1 MTSKQIYEA
10 TAIELSKVQAPA
22 LKLYEFN
29 YFFNQAIRQFVN
41 KVYNV
46 YDVNQQTTDDL
57 RVLKATATLQ
67 PTIADSTGN
76 KAIDYLRGA
85 TYFVDMPDDYLHLL
99 NCICLFDVNKR
110 KDCWNAGDVMV
121 VGATKLT
128 ADSWSSVVDDVYNQP
143 TKKRPYYY
151 VHNQNDI
158 DVANGEVTAQNS
170 ELPTNASTDQLH
182 TLTWSDGTTPA
193 KTDYTFAKQVLQ
205 YSKDQDN
212 ASVQSIQANLAS
224 TTALEALGT
233 IVPSGDPGC
242 IKLTAEATRIT
253 AANAAVSKDRFLD
266 MLYDFIHVA
275 DVATGGTSNF
285 ARTFDFDGSDPTGDD
300 RNAAIEKPAGSRYAN
315 SSRVK
320 VEIRCGRDK
329 SNIFSLSAVQIDYVK
344 APQFINLTQEQLD
357 SDEDISQVMEFPD
370 YVNQEIVNELVN
382 LVMRKVNDPS
392 LQAHM
397 QMTQSIARPTGQQQQ
412 PAPQG

>member
-46 YDVNQQTTDDL
+46 YDINQQTTDDL
-57 RVLKATATLQ
+57 RVLKATATLL
-67 PTIADSTGN
+67 PEIAPSTGN
-76 KAIDYLRGA
+76 KALDYLRGA
-85 TYFVDMPDDYLHLL
+85 TYYVSMPDDYLHLL
-99 NCICLFDVNKR
+99 NCICLFDVNK
-110 KDCWNAGDVMV
+110 KKECWDAGDVMV

-158 DVANGEVTAQNS
+158 YIDDSIGEEGKRPLSKRNGELPSNLTTDEVHDIEVEYGERGSDETPELTFNS
-170 ELPTNASTDQLH
+170 GFER
-182 TLTWSDGTTPA
+182 
-193 KTDYTFAKQVLQ
+193 TFK
-205 YSKDQDN
+205 YYDDEDN
-212 ASVQSIQANLAS
+212 A
-224 TTALEALGT
+224 
-233 IVPSGDPGC
+233 D
-242 IKLTAEATRIT
+242 
-253 AANAAVSKDRFLD
+253 
-266 MLYDFIHVA
+266 
-275 DVATGGTSNF
+275 
-285 ARTFDFDGSDPTGDD
+285 TFTEMD
-300 RNAAIEKPAGSRYAN
+300 AIEKPAGSRHAN

-344 APQFINLTQEQLD
+344 APQFIRLTQEQLD

-382 LVMRKVNDPS
+382 LVMRKTNDPS

-397 QMTQSIARPTGQQQQ
+397 QMTQSIARPTGQSQAQ
-412 PAPQG
+412 PAAQA

>member
-57 RVLKATATLQ
+57 RVLKATATLKPHLA
-67 PTIADSTGN
+67 PTTGN
-76 KAIDYLRGA
+76 TAIDYLRGA

-99 NCICLFDVNKR
+99 NCICLFNVNKR
-110 KDCWNAGDVMV
+110 KECWNPGDVMV

-151 VHNQNDI
+151 IHNQNDI
-158 DVANGEVTAQNS
+158 YLDSDNNLTERNSKLPSNYDTDELHNIKVEYGERGSDETPEITVNS
-170 ELPTNASTDQLH
+170 GFDR
-182 TLTWSDGTTPA
+182 
-193 KTDYTFAKQVLQ
+193 KFDYFEEK
-205 YSKDQDN
+205 KD
-212 ASVQSIQANLAS
+212 
-224 TTALEALGT
+224 TTAE
-233 IVPSGDPGC
+233 S
-242 IKLTAEATRIT
+242 K
-253 AANAAVSKDRFLD
+253 NAV
-266 MLYDFIHVA
+266 
-275 DVATGGTSNF
+275 
-285 ARTFDFDGSDPTGDD
+285 
-300 RNAAIEKPAGSRYAN
+300 EKPEGSRHAN

-344 APQFINLTQEQLD
+344 APQFIRLTQEQLD

-382 LVMRKVNDPS
+382 LVMRKTNDPS
-392 LQAHM
+392 LQAHI
-397 QMTQSIARPTGQQQQ
+397 QMTQSIARPTGQSQTQ
-412 PAPQG
+412 PAAQA

>member
-46 YDVNQQTTDDL
+46 YDINQQTTDDL
-57 RVLKATATLQ
+57 RVLKATATLL
-67 PTIADSTGN
+67 PEIAPSTGN
-76 KAIDYLRGA
+76 KALDYLRGA
-85 TYFVDMPDDYLHLL
+85 TYYVSMPDDYLHLL
-99 NCICLFDVNKR
+99 NCICLFDVNK
-110 KDCWNAGDVMV
+110 KKECWDAGDVMV

-158 DVANGEVTAQNS
+158 YIDDSIGEEGKRPLSKRNGELPSNLTTDEMHDIEVEFGARGSAETPELTFNS
-170 ELPTNASTDQLH
+170 GFE
-182 TLTWSDGTTPA
+182 
-193 KTDYTFAKQVLQ
+193 
-205 YSKDQDN
+205 
-212 ASVQSIQANLAS
+212 
-224 TTALEALGT
+224 
-233 IVPSGDPGC
+233 
-242 IKLTAEATRIT
+242 
-253 AANAAVSKDRFLD
+253 
-266 MLYDFIHVA
+266 
-275 DVATGGTSNF
+275 
-285 ARTFDFDGSDPTGDD
+285 RTFKYYDD
-300 RNAAIEKPAGSRYAN
+300 ADKDDTFTEMDAIEKPAGSRHAN

-344 APQFINLTQEQLD
+344 APQFIRLTQEQLD

-382 LVMRKVNDPS
+382 LVMRKTNDPS

-397 QMTQSIARPTGQQQQ
+397 QMTQSIARPTGQSQAQ
-412 PAPQG
+412 PAAQA

>member
-10 TAIELSKVQAPA
+10 TAIELSKIQAPA

-57 RVLKATATLQ
+57 RVLKATATLLPQ
-67 PTIADSTGN
+67 IAPSTGN
-76 KAIDYLRGA
+76 KALDYLRGA
-85 TYFVDMPDDYLHLL
+85 TYYVDMPDDYLHLL
-99 NCICLFDVNKR
+99 NCICLFDVNKN
-110 KDCWNAGDVMV
+110 KECWNAGDVMV

-158 DVANGEVTAQNS
+158 HVATSDDSEAGIKQGDLLVTNGLLPSNS
-170 ELPTNASTDQLH
+170 DTDKLH
-182 TLTWSDGTTPA
+182 
-193 KTDYTFAKQVLQ
+193 
-205 YSKDQDN
+205 
-212 ASVQSIQANLAS
+212 
-224 TTALEALGT
+224 ALEY
-233 IVPSGDPGC
+233 PNY
-242 IKLTAEATRIT
+242 ATGNWGT
-253 AANAAVSKDRFLD
+253 AA
-266 MLYDFIHVA
+266 
-275 DVATGGTSNF
+275 GESNF
-285 ARTFDFDGSDPTGDD
+285 ARTFDFDTNGDGVIGTAGEGGSVDKTGEEFST
-300 RNAAIEKPAGSRYAN
+300 IEKPAGSRHAN

-344 APQFINLTQEQLD
+344 APQFIRLTQEQLD

-382 LVMRKVNDPS
+382 LVMRKTNDPS
-392 LQAHM
+392 LQAHI
-397 QMTQSIARPTGQQQQ
+397 QMTQSIARPTGQSAQ
-412 PAPQG
+412 PAVQA

>member
-57 RVLKATATLQ
+57 RVLKATATLV

-99 NCICLFDVNKR
+99 NCICLFDVNKN
-110 KDCWNAGDVMV
+110 KECWNAGDVMV

-158 DVANGEVTAQNS
+158 HFETVTETIGSGDSAKTNTYEVLSQRNS
-170 ELPTNASTDQLH
+170 ELPTKIETDTLHNYTNQIWRTVLDKAALAYIADTSTKE
-182 TLTWSDGTTPA
+182 T
-193 KTDYTFAKQVLQ
+193 V
-205 YSKDQDN
+205 
-212 ASVQSIQANLAS
+212 
-224 TTALEALGT
+224 
-233 IVPSGDPGC
+233 
-242 IKLTAEATRIT
+242 IT
-253 AANAAVSKDRFLD
+253 AARTAAGTDKDALDAIIKVESDTTVVNAKQTYEALLQSSAFK
-266 MLYDFIHVA
+266 
-275 DVATGGTSNF
+275 GTSNF
-285 ARTFDFDGSDPTGDD
+285 SRTFDFDANGDGVIGTTTTSEGVTTTDYTGE
-300 RNAAIEKPAGSRYAN
+300 RFSTVEKPAGSRHAN

-344 APQFINLTQEQLD
+344 APQFIRLTQEQLD

-382 LVMRKVNDPS
+382 LVMRKINDPS

-397 QMTQSIARPTGQQQQ
+397 
-412 PAPQG
+412 

>member
-57 RVLKATATLQ
+57 RVLKATATLL
-67 PTIADSTGN
+67 PEIAPSTGN
-76 KAIDYLRGA
+76 KALDYLRGA
-85 TYFVDMPDDYLHLL
+85 TYYVNMPDDYLHLL
-99 NCICLFDVNKR
+99 NCICLFDVNKN
-110 KDCWNAGDVMV
+110 KECWNKGDVMV

-151 VHNQNDI
+151 VHNQNDVYTENI
-158 DVANGEVTAQNS
+158 TTGEGTEAVTRKGVLTQRNS
-170 ELPTNASTDQLH
+170 MLPTNMDTDTLH
-182 TLTWSDGTTPA
+182 EGYEFGSYPEENW
-193 KTDYTFAKQVLQ
+193 
-205 YSKDQDN
+205 
-212 ASVQSIQANLAS
+212 
-224 TTALEALGT
+224 GT
-233 IVPSGDPGC
+233 I
-242 IKLTAEATRIT
+242 E
-253 AANAAVSKDRFLD
+253 
-266 MLYDFIHVA
+266 
-275 DVATGGTSNF
+275 GTSNF
-285 ARTFDFDGSDPTGDD
+285 ARTFDFDADGNSVIGVTTESDGITTTDKTGEEFSTV
-300 RNAAIEKPAGSRYAN
+300 EKPAGSRHAN

-344 APQFINLTQEQLD
+344 APQFIRLTQEQLD

-370 YVNQEIVNELVN
+370 YVNQEIINELVN
-382 LVMRKVNDPS
+382 LVMRKTNDPA
-392 LQAHM
+392 LQTHI
-397 QMTQSIARPTGQQQQ
+397 QMTQSIARPTGQSQPQ
-412 PAPQG
+412 PAAQA

>member
-57 RVLKATATLQ
+57 RVLKATATLLPQ
-67 PTIADSTGN
+67 VAESTGN
-76 KAIDYLRGA
+76 RALDYLRGA

-99 NCICLFDVNKR
+99 NCICLFDVNKN
-110 KDCWNAGDVMV
+110 KECWNAGDVMV

-151 VHNQNDI
+151 VHNQNEVFVNEAAETESKPLTERNSALPGNYETDALHDI
-158 DVANGEVTAQNS
+158 EVEYGKRGTAELPEVTVN
-170 ELPTNASTDQLH
+170 
-182 TLTWSDGTTPA
+182 
-193 KTDYTFAKQVLQ
+193 
-205 YSKDQDN
+205 
-212 ASVQSIQANLAS
+212 
-224 TTALEALGT
+224 
-233 IVPSGDPGC
+233 
-242 IKLTAEATRIT
+242 
-253 AANAAVSKDRFLD
+253 
-266 MLYDFIHVA
+266 
-275 DVATGGTSNF
+275 GGF
-285 ARTFDFDGSDPTGDD
+285 DRTFDYFEEDATEATAKD
-300 RNAAIEKPAGSRYAN
+300 AIEKPAGSRHAN

-344 APQFINLTQEQLD
+344 APQFIRLTQEQLD

-382 LVMRKVNDPS
+382 LVMRKTNDPS

-412 PAPQG
+412 PATQG

>member
-57 RVLKATATLQ
+57 RVLKATATLK
-67 PTIADSTGN
+67 PELAASTGN

-85 TYFVDMPDDYLHLL
+85 TYYVEMPDDYLHLL
-99 NCICLFDVNKR
+99 NCICLFDVNKH
-110 KDCWNAGDVMV
+110 KDCWNPGDVMV

-128 ADSWSSVVDDVYNQP
+128 ADSWSSVVDDVYNRP
-143 TKKRPYYY
+143 TKKHPYYY
-151 VHNQNDI
+151 IHNQNDI
-158 DVANGEVTAQNS
+158 YIEQGQPSSDNS
-170 ELPTNASTDQLH
+170 KLPTNINSAAATIPSGNPTDKFHDMSLDPVWLKVLSDVKVLSQDPIQTSQDAIRTASDVKNLTAAMQTAITNVAKLQL
-182 TLTWSDGTTPA
+182 
-193 KTDYTFAKQVLQ
+193 
-205 YSKDQDN
+205 
-212 ASVQSIQANLAS
+212 
-224 TTALEALGT
+224 TTAIEVFNALCSYQFYN
-233 IVPSGDPGC
+233 PDASGFD
-242 IKLTAEATRIT
+242 
-253 AANAAVSKDRFLD
+253 
-266 MLYDFIHVA
+266 
-275 DVATGGTSNF
+275 
-285 ARTFDFDGSDPTGDD
+285 RTFDADMDADGTMEQYST
-300 RNAAIEKPAGSRYAN
+300 IEKPSGSRHSN
-315 SSRVK
+315 SSKVK

-344 APQFINLTQEQLD
+344 APQFIRLTQEQLD

-382 LVMRKVNDPS
+382 LVMRKTNDPS
-392 LQAHM
+392 LQTHI
-397 QMTQSIARPTGQQQQ
+397 QMTQSIARPTGQSQQTAAQ
-412 PAPQG
+412 A

>member
-57 RVLKATATLQ
+57 RVLKATATLK
-67 PTIADSTGN
+67 PNIAESTGN
-76 KAIDYLRGA
+76 KALDYLRGA
-85 TYFVDMPDDYLHLL
+85 TYYVDMPDDYLHLL

-110 KDCWNAGDVMV
+110 KECWNEGDVMV

-158 DVANGEVTAQNS
+158 NLETNPQGDVFLSSVNS
-170 ELPTNASTDQLH
+170 NLPT
-182 TLTWSDGTTPA
+182 A
-193 KTDYTFAKQVLQ
+193 K
-205 YSKDQDN
+205 
-212 ASVQSIQANLAS
+212 
-224 TTALEALGT
+224 
-233 IVPSGDPGC
+233 
-242 IKLTAEATRIT
+242 
-253 AANAAVSKDRFLD
+253 
-266 MLYDFIHVA
+266 
-275 DVATGGTSNF
+275 GGTSTEKSFIAGNHTDGLHQATLKDNDSKDVIVNTGF
-285 ARTFDFDGSDPTGDD
+285 DRTFNYDGNTI
-300 RNAAIEKPAGSRYAN
+300 AETIEKPAGSRHAN

-344 APQFINLTQEQLD
+344 APQFIRLTQEQLD

-382 LVMRKVNDPS
+382 LVMRKTNDPS
-392 LQAHM
+392 LQAHL
-397 QMTQSIARPTGQQQQ
+397 QMTQSIARPTGQSQQ
-412 PAPQG
+412 PAAQQA

>member
-57 RVLKATATLQ
+57 RVLKATATLV

-99 NCICLFDVNKR
+99 NCICLFDVNKN
-110 KDCWNAGDVMV
+110 KECWNAGDVMV

-158 DVANGEVTAQNS
+158 YTLTADEMDEGGTNVVRAKGTLTEQNGM
-170 ELPTNASTDQLH
+170 LPSNKETDKLH
-182 TLTWSDGTTPA
+182 TQEFG
-193 KTDYTFAKQVLQ
+193 DYP
-205 YSKDQDN
+205 DEN
-212 ASVQSIQANLAS
+212 W
-224 TTALEALGT
+224 GT
-233 IVPSGDPGC
+233 I
-242 IKLTAEATRIT
+242 
-253 AANAAVSKDRFLD
+253 
-266 MLYDFIHVA
+266 
-275 DVATGGTSNF
+275 GGESNF
-285 ARTFDFDGSDPTGDD
+285 ARTFDFDANGNGVIGTTTGSGDTAKTDYTGE
-300 RNAAIEKPAGSRYAN
+300 RFSTIEKPAGSRHAN

-344 APQFINLTQEQLD
+344 APQFIRLTQEQLD

-382 LVMRKVNDPS
+382 LVMRKTNDPS

-412 PAPQG
+412 PAAQA

>member
-41 KVYNV
+41 RVYNV

-57 RVLKATATLQ
+57 RVLKATATLL
-67 PTIADSTGN
+67 PVIAESTGN

-99 NCICLFDVNKR
+99 NCICLFDVNK
-110 KDCWNAGDVMV
+110 KKECWNAGDVMV

-158 DVANGEVTAQNS
+158 DVVLSGENAGDLTIKNS
-170 ELPTNASTDQLH
+170 QLPTNEYNPTTGNGTDQLH
-182 TLTWSDGTTPA
+182 DVDGQIA
-193 KTDYTFAKQVLQ
+193 FDRTFLYNEV
-205 YSKDQDN
+205 D
-212 ASVQSIQANLAS
+212 
-224 TTALEALGT
+224 
-233 IVPSGDPGC
+233 PSG
-242 IKLTAEATRIT
+242 AEK
-253 AANAAVSKDRFLD
+253 NAL
-266 MLYDFIHVA
+266 
-275 DVATGGTSNF
+275 
-285 ARTFDFDGSDPTGDD
+285 
-300 RNAAIEKPAGSRYAN
+300 IEKPAGSRHAN

-344 APQFINLTQEQLD
+344 APQFIRLTQEQLD

-382 LVMRKVNDPS
+382 LVMRKTNDPS
-392 LQAHM
+392 LSAHM
-397 QMTQSIARPTGQQQQ
+397 QMTQTIARPTGQQQQ
-412 PAPQG
+412 QPAAQA

>member
-67 PTIADSTGN
+67 PQIAESTGN
-76 KAIDYLRGA
+76 KALDYLRGA

-99 NCICLFDVNKR
+99 NCICLFDVNKN
-110 KDCWNAGDVMV
+110 KECWNAGDVMV

-158 DVANGEVTAQNS
+158 HVVDTADDNGNYALTERNAQ
-170 ELPTNASTDQLH
+170 LPTNI
-182 TLTWSDGTTPA
+182 
-193 KTDYTFAKQVLQ
+193 
-205 YSKDQDN
+205 N
-212 ASVQSIQANLAS
+212 AGS
-224 TTALEALGT
+224 
-233 IVPSGDPGC
+233 VPSGNATDALHAIEVEYGERG
-242 IKLTAEATRIT
+242 TAELPEITVNGGFNRTFEYFEEDAT
-253 AANAAVSKDRFLD
+253 AATEMD
-266 MLYDFIHVA
+266 
-275 DVATGGTSNF
+275 
-285 ARTFDFDGSDPTGDD
+285 
-300 RNAAIEKPAGSRYAN
+300 AIEKPAGSRHAN

-344 APQFINLTQEQLD
+344 APQFIRLTQEQLD

-382 LVMRKVNDPS
+382 LVMRKTNDPA
-392 LQAHM
+392 LQAHI

-412 PAPQG
+412 PAAQA

>member
-57 RVLKATATLQ
+57 RVLKATATLV
-67 PTIADSTGN
+67 PTIAESTGN

-99 NCICLFDVNKR
+99 NCICLFDVNKH
-110 KDCWNAGDVMV
+110 KECWNEGDVMV

-151 VHNQNDI
+151 IHNQNDI
-158 DVANGEVTAQNS
+158 FTITDQSGTTLDPKRNS
-170 ELPTNASTDQLH
+170 ELPTNLDTDQLH
-182 TLTWSDGTTPA
+182 TMGHTSYTAYDWGEVDG
-193 KTDYTFAKQVLQ
+193 
-205 YSKDQDN
+205 
-212 ASVQSIQANLAS
+212 
-224 TTALEALGT
+224 E
-233 IVPSGDPGC
+233 
-242 IKLTAEATRIT
+242 
-253 AANAAVSKDRFLD
+253 
-266 MLYDFIHVA
+266 
-275 DVATGGTSNF
+275 SNF
-285 ARTFDFDGSDPTGDD
+285 SRTFDFDADGEGGIAPDGSETFSTV
-300 RNAAIEKPAGSRYAN
+300 EKPAGSRHAN

-344 APQFINLTQEQLD
+344 APQFIRLTQEQLD

-397 QMTQSIARPTGQQQQ
+397 QMTQSIARPTGQSQQ
-412 PAPQG
+412 PAAQA

>member
-57 RVLKATATLQ
+57 RVLKATATLK
-67 PTIADSTGN
+67 PNLASSTGN

-110 KDCWNAGDVMV
+110 KECWNEGDVMV

-151 VHNQNDI
+151 IHNQNDLFI
-158 DVANGEVTAQNS
+158 DNGAVSNS
-170 ELPTNASTDQLH
+170 NGVLPTNLGEGVDLYEGEEKIPTDKLH
-182 TLTWSDGTTPA
+182 TMG
-193 KTDYTFAKQVLQ
+193 YTNYA
-205 YSKDQDN
+205 
-212 ASVQSIQANLAS
+212 
-224 TTALEALGT
+224 TATNDEW
-233 IVPSGDPGC
+233 
-242 IKLTAEATRIT
+242 
-253 AANAAVSKDRFLD
+253 
-266 MLYDFIHVA
+266 
-275 DVATGGTSNF
+275 TG
-285 ARTFDFDGSDPTGDD
+285 A
-300 RNAAIEKPAGSRYAN
+300 
-315 SSRVK
+315 
-320 VEIRCGRDK
+320 
-329 SNIFSLSAVQIDYVK
+329 
-344 APQFINLTQEQLD
+344 
-357 SDEDISQVMEFPD
+357 
-370 YVNQEIVNELVN
+370 
-382 LVMRKVNDPS
+382 
-392 LQAHM
+392 
-397 QMTQSIARPTGQQQQ
+397 
-412 PAPQG
+412 

>member
-1 MTSKQIYEA
+1 MTSKQVYEA
-10 TAIELSKVQAPA
+10 TAIELSKIQAPA

-57 RVLKATATLQ
+57 RVLKATATLK
-67 PTIADSTGN
+67 PLIAESTGN

-85 TYFVDMPDDYLHLL
+85 TYFVNMPNDYLHLL
-99 NCICLFDVNKR
+99 NCICLFDVNKT
-110 KDCWNAGDVMV
+110 KDCWNEGDVMV

-128 ADSWSSVVDDVYNQP
+128 ADSWSSVVDDVYNRP

-151 VHNQNDI
+151 IHNQNDI
-158 DVANGEVTAQNS
+158 YIDSSDGSVTDRNS
-170 ELPTNASTDQLH
+170 ELPTKIQNRDNYVEDNPTDALYKVNVE
-182 TLTWSDGTTPA
+182 DG
-193 KTDYTFAKQVLQ
+193 
-205 YSKDQDN
+205 
-212 ASVQSIQANLAS
+212 
-224 TTALEALGT
+224 EAEF
-233 IVPSGDPGC
+233 ISG
-242 IKLTAEATRIT
+242 
-253 AANAAVSKDRFLD
+253 
-266 MLYDFIHVA
+266 
-275 DVATGGTSNF
+275 F
-285 ARTFDFDGSDPTGDD
+285 ARTFDFDEDGGGTIDEASETYS
-300 RNAAIEKPAGSRYAN
+300 AIEKPAGSRHAN

-344 APQFINLTQEQLD
+344 APQFIRLTQEQLD

-382 LVMRKVNDPS
+382 LVMRKINDPS
-392 LQAHM
+392 LNTHI

-412 PAPQG
+412 PASQA

>member
-57 RVLKATATLQ
+57 RVLKATATLLPQ
-67 PTIADSTGN
+67 IAPSTGN
-76 KAIDYLRGA
+76 KALDYLRGA
-85 TYFVDMPDDYLHLL
+85 TYYVDMPDDYLHLL
-99 NCICLFDVNKR
+99 NCICLFDVNK
-110 KDCWNAGDVMV
+110 KKECWNAGDVMV

-158 DVANGEVTAQNS
+158 HVVDTADDNGNYALTERNAQ
-170 ELPTNASTDQLH
+170 LPTNI
-182 TLTWSDGTTPA
+182 
-193 KTDYTFAKQVLQ
+193 
-205 YSKDQDN
+205 N
-212 ASVQSIQANLAS
+212 AGS
-224 TTALEALGT
+224 
-233 IVPSGDPGC
+233 VPSGNATDTLHDIEVEYGERG
-242 IKLTAEATRIT
+242 TAELPEIT
-253 AANAAVSKDRFLD
+253 VN
-266 MLYDFIHVA
+266 
-275 DVATGGTSNF
+275 GGFN
-285 ARTFDFDGSDPTGDD
+285 RTFEYFEEDATEATDLD
-300 RNAAIEKPAGSRYAN
+300 AVEKPAGSRHAN

-344 APQFINLTQEQLD
+344 APQFIRLTQEQLD

-382 LVMRKVNDPS
+382 LVMRKTNDPS
-392 LQAHM
+392 LQAHI
-397 QMTQSIARPTGQQQQ
+397 QMTQSIARPTGQSAQ
-412 PAPQG
+412 PAAQA

>member
-1 MTSKQIYEA
+1 MTSKQVYEA

-57 RVLKATATLQ
+57 RVLKATATLKPEQ
-67 PTIADSTGN
+67 AKPTGN
-76 KAIDYLRGA
+76 AALDYLRGA
-85 TYFVDMPDDYLHLL
+85 TYYVEMPDDYLHLL
-99 NCICLFDVNKR
+99 NCICLFDVNQR
-110 KDCWNAGDVMV
+110 KECWDAGDVMV

-128 ADSWSSVVDDVYNQP
+128 ADSWSSVVDDVYNRP

-151 VHNQNDI
+151 IHNQNDI
-158 DVANGEVTAQNS
+158 YIDNGQPTDDNHK
-170 ELPTNASTDQLH
+170 LPTNISSTIAAVPSDNPTDKFHNMSLDPVWLQVLSTVKAVAQDP
-182 TLTWSDGTTPA
+182 TLTA
-193 KTDYTFAKQVLQ
+193 
-205 YSKDQDN
+205 QD
-212 ASVQSIQANLAS
+212 ATQ
-224 TTALEALGT
+224 EALNVSYIT
-233 IVPSGDPGC
+233 SDMKNAINSVSRLNLVTATEVFNALSSYRFYNPNSGFD
-242 IKLTAEATRIT
+242 
-253 AANAAVSKDRFLD
+253 
-266 MLYDFIHVA
+266 
-275 DVATGGTSNF
+275 
-285 ARTFDFDGSDPTGDD
+285 RTFDADMDADGKYEPYSTV
-300 RNAAIEKPAGSRYAN
+300 EKPAGSRHAN

-344 APQFINLTQEQLD
+344 APQFIRLTQEQLD

-382 LVMRKVNDPS
+382 LVMRKTNDPS
-392 LQAHM
+392 LQAHI
-397 QMTQSIARPTGQQQQ
+397 QMTQSIARPTGQSQQTAAQ
-412 PAPQG
+412 A

>member
-57 RVLKATATLQ
+57 RVLKATATLK
-67 PTIADSTGN
+67 PAVAESTGN
-76 KAIDYLRGA
+76 KALDYLRGA

-99 NCICLFDVNKR
+99 NCICLFDVNKN
-110 KDCWNAGDVMV
+110 KECWNAGDVMV

-158 DVANGEVTAQNS
+158 YLDTDKELTDRNS
-170 ELPTNASTDQLH
+170 DLPTSINATNNPTDKLH
-182 TLTWSDGTTPA
+182 TLSFGPWNAVVKAAEEAAAATTPT
-193 KTDYTFAKQVLQ
+193 K
-205 YSKDQDN
+205 
-212 ASVQSIQANLAS
+212 ASVLAAA
-224 TTALEALGT
+224 TTAANSNAVFT
-233 IVPSGDPGC
+233 A
-242 IKLTAEATRIT
+242 KLTALDTVVGTNGT
-253 AANAAVSKDRFLD
+253 ADQMLAAIKAVDASE
-266 MLYDFIHVA
+266 MA
-275 DVATGGTSNF
+275 ASGSNF
-285 ARTFDFDGSDPTGDD
+285 SRTFDFDANGDGTIATDGSETFST
-300 RNAAIEKPAGSRYAN
+300 IEKPAGSRHAN

-344 APQFINLTQEQLD
+344 APQFIRLTQEQLD

-382 LVMRKVNDPS
+382 LVMRKTNDPS
-392 LQAHM
+392 LQAHI
-397 QMTQSIARPTGQQQQ
+397 QMTQSIARPTGQSQAQ
-412 PAPQG
+412 PAAQA

>member
-10 TAIELSKVQAPA
+10 TAVELSKVQAPA

-57 RVLKATATLQ
+57 RVLKATATLR
-67 PTIADSTGN
+67 PTLATTTGN

-99 NCICLFDVNKR
+99 NCICLFDVNKN
-110 KDCWNAGDVMV
+110 KECWNEGDVMV

-128 ADSWSSVVDDVYNQP
+128 ADSWSSVVDDVYNRP

-151 VHNQNDI
+151 IHNHNDI
-158 DVANGEVTAQNS
+158 YLDSNNELTDRNS
-170 ELPTNASTDQLH
+170 QLPTNINSTGATVPSGNATDNLH
-182 TLTWSDGTTPA
+182 T
-193 KTDYTFAKQVLQ
+193 YTVNDIWISVLNAA
-205 YSKDQDN
+205 YSALQ
-212 ASVQSIQANLAS
+212 S
-224 TTALEALGT
+224 TTATAMSVLGAASTAASGNSEITTKISGISALGLSANQAYDKLKELNNKFYY
-233 IVPSGDPGC
+233 SG
-242 IKLTAEATRIT
+242 
-253 AANAAVSKDRFLD
+253 S
-266 MLYDFIHVA
+266 
-275 DVATGGTSNF
+275 SNF
-285 ARTFDFDGSDPTGDD
+285 SRTFDFDSNGDGTIATGGSETFST
-300 RNAAIEKPAGSRYAN
+300 IEKPTSSRHAN

-329 SNIFSLSAVQIDYVK
+329 SNVFSLSAVQIDYVK

-370 YVNQEIVNELVN
+370 YVNQEIINELVN
-382 LVMRKVNDPS
+382 LIMRKTNDPS
-392 LQAHM
+392 LSTHI

-412 PAPQG
+412 PATQG

>member
-67 PTIADSTGN
+67 PQLAPSTGN
-76 KAIDYLRGA
+76 TAIDYLRGA

-99 NCICLFDVNKR
+99 NCICLFDVNK
-110 KDCWNAGDVMV
+110 KKECWNAGDVMV

-151 VHNQNDI
+151 VHNQNDMYL
-158 DVANGEVTAQNS
+158 DSSYELTNVNGQ
-170 ELPTNASTDQLH
+170 LPTNVDQGTIASGNATDTLH
-182 TLTWSDGTTPA
+182 TQSYEKWHEVLNAAKAEVGNTGSTATSVTNAAGAVSGISTAMTTAIATASNAATAHDAYMALLAMPAISDG
-193 KTDYTFAKQVLQ
+193 D
-205 YSKDQDN
+205 
-212 ASVQSIQANLAS
+212 
-224 TTALEALGT
+224 
-233 IVPSGDPGC
+233 
-242 IKLTAEATRIT
+242 
-253 AANAAVSKDRFLD
+253 
-266 MLYDFIHVA
+266 
-275 DVATGGTSNF
+275 SNF
-285 ARTFDFDGSDPTGDD
+285 ARTFTFGSGTED
-300 RNAAIEKPAGSRYAN
+300 AVEKTAGVRHAN

-344 APQFINLTQEQLD
+344 APQFIRLTQEQLD
-357 SDEDISQVMEFPD
+357 SDEDISQIMEFPD

-382 LVMRKVNDPS
+382 LVMRKTNDPS
-392 LQAHM
+392 LQAHL
-397 QMTQSIARPTGQQQQ
+397 QMTQSIARPTGQSQAQ
-412 PAPQG
+412 PAAQA

>member
-10 TAIELSKVQAPA
+10 TAIELSKVHAPA

-57 RVLKATATLQ
+57 RVLKATATLH

-158 DVANGEVTAQNS
+158 DVTEDNTIAITNS
-170 ELPTNASTDQLH
+170 NLPTNSATDALHLGVTMIDTELPSAVSTAIDTAAAAQSATKATVLAAAIAATTDDTIKAALNTKAS
-182 TLTWSDGTTPA
+182 S
-193 KTDYTFAKQVLQ
+193 
-205 YSKDQDN
+205 
-212 ASVQSIQANLAS
+212 LAS
-224 TTALEALGT
+224 SATA
-233 IVPSGDPGC
+233 
-242 IKLTAEATRIT
+242 AEA
-253 AANAAVSKDRFLD
+253 AAALKTVTYQVPG
-266 MLYDFIHVA
+266 MQ
-275 DVATGGTSNF
+275 SNF
-285 ARTFDFDGSDPTGDD
+285 ARTFEFNGVDPTGTDA
-300 RNAAIEKPAGSRYAN
+300 NAAIEKPAGSRYAN

-329 SNIFSLSAVQIDYVK
+329 SNIFSLSAVQVDYVK

-382 LVMRKVNDPS
+382 LVMRKTNDPS
-392 LQAHM
+392 LSAHM

-412 PAPQG
+412 QPAPQG

>member
-57 RVLKATATLQ
+57 RVLKATATLL
-67 PTIADSTGN
+67 PKIAPSTGN
-76 KAIDYLRGA
+76 KALDYLRGA
-85 TYFVDMPDDYLHLL
+85 TYYVDMPDDYLHLL
-99 NCICLFDVNKR
+99 NCICLFDVNKT
-110 KDCWNAGDVMV
+110 KECWNKGDVMV

-158 DVANGEVTAQNS
+158 HVSTDGNLTSVNS
-170 ELPTNASTDQLH
+170 ELPTNINDTEAKVPSGNPTDNLH
-182 TLTWSDGTTPA
+182 TLGFTTYTEAGQSWGTLDG
-193 KTDYTFAKQVLQ
+193 D
-205 YSKDQDN
+205 
-212 ASVQSIQANLAS
+212 
-224 TTALEALGT
+224 
-233 IVPSGDPGC
+233 
-242 IKLTAEATRIT
+242 
-253 AANAAVSKDRFLD
+253 
-266 MLYDFIHVA
+266 
-275 DVATGGTSNF
+275 SNF
-285 ARTFDFDGSDPTGDD
+285 V
-300 RNAAIEKPAGSRYAN
+300 RNFEGYNDSGNAENNLIEKPAGSRHAN

-344 APQFINLTQEQLD
+344 APQFIRLTQEQLD

-382 LVMRKVNDPS
+382 LVMRKTNDPA
-392 LQAHM
+392 LQAHI
-397 QMTQSIARPTGQQQQ
+397 QMTQSIARPTGQSQPQ
-412 PAPQG
+412 PAAQA

>member
-57 RVLKATATLQ
+57 RVLKATATLL
-67 PTIADSTGN
+67 PEIAPSTGN
-76 KAIDYLRGA
+76 KALDYLRGA
-85 TYFVDMPDDYLHLL
+85 TYYVNMPDDYLHLL
-99 NCICLFDVNKR
+99 NCICLFDVNKN
-110 KDCWNAGDVMV
+110 KECWNQGDVMV

-151 VHNQNDI
+151 VHNQNEVFVNEAAESESKPLTERNSALPGNYETDALHDI
-158 DVANGEVTAQNS
+158 EVEYGERGTA
-170 ELPTNASTDQLH
+170 ELP
-182 TLTWSDGTTPA
+182 
-193 KTDYTFAKQVLQ
+193 
-205 YSKDQDN
+205 
-212 ASVQSIQANLAS
+212 
-224 TTALEALGT
+224 E
-233 IVPSGDPGC
+233 
-242 IKLTAEATRIT
+242 IT
-253 AANAAVSKDRFLD
+253 VN
-266 MLYDFIHVA
+266 
-275 DVATGGTSNF
+275 GGF
-285 ARTFDFDGSDPTGDD
+285 DRTFDYFDEDATEATTKD
-300 RNAAIEKPAGSRYAN
+300 AIEKPAGSRHTN

-344 APQFINLTQEQLD
+344 APQFIRLTQEQLD

-382 LVMRKVNDPS
+382 LVMRKTNDPS
-392 LQAHM
+392 LQAHI

-412 PAPQG
+412 PAAQA

>member
-57 RVLKATATLQ
+57 RVLKATATLV
-67 PTIADSTGN
+67 PNIAESTGN

-85 TYFVDMPDDYLHLL
+85 TYFVNMPDDYLHLL
-99 NCICLFDVNKR
+99 NCICLFDVNK
-110 KDCWNAGDVMV
+110 KKECWNKGDVMV

-151 VHNQNDI
+151 IHNQNDI
-158 DVANGEVTAQNS
+158 HVTNEADVSGNYALSDRNS
-170 ELPTNASTDQLH
+170 VLPTNIGINTED
-182 TLTWSDGTTPA
+182 
-193 KTDYTFAKQVLQ
+193 
-205 YSKDQDN
+205 
-212 ASVQSIQANLAS
+212 
-224 TTALEALGT
+224 
-233 IVPSGDPGC
+233 
-242 IKLTAEATRIT
+242 TAEYNPTDNLHKVEIE
-253 AANAAVSKDRFLD
+253 
-266 MLYDFIHVA
+266 YDEN
-275 DVATGGTSNF
+275 GGTAEITSTSGF
-285 ARTFDFDGSDPTGDD
+285 ARTFDYDGDGSGDIGD
-300 RNAAIEKPAGSRYAN
+300 TESYSTVEKPAGSRHAN
-315 SSRVK
+315 ASRVK

-344 APQFINLTQEQLD
+344 APQFIRLTQEQLD

-382 LVMRKVNDPS
+382 LVMRKTNDPS
-392 LQAHM
+392 LQTHI

-412 PAPQG
+412 PASQA

>member
-10 TAIELSKVQAPA
+10 TQIELSKVQAPA

-57 RVLKATATLQ
+57 RVLKATATLK
-67 PTIADSTGN
+67 PTIADPTGN

-99 NCICLFDVNKR
+99 NCICLFDVNKN
-110 KDCWNAGDVMV
+110 KECWNAGDVMV

-128 ADSWSSVVDDVYNQP
+128 ADSWSSVVDDVYNRP

-158 DVANGEVTAQNS
+158 DVVLEGNNIGDLASTNS
-170 ELPTNASTDQLH
+170 DLPTYEYDNSTGNGTDQLH
-182 TLTWSDGTTPA
+182 DVDG
-193 KTDYTFAKQVLQ
+193 Q
-205 YSKDQDN
+205 
-212 ASVQSIQANLAS
+212 
-224 TTALEALGT
+224 
-233 IVPSGDPGC
+233 
-242 IKLTAEATRIT
+242 
-253 AANAAVSKDRFLD
+253 
-266 MLYDFIHVA
+266 
-275 DVATGGTSNF
+275 TSF
-285 ARTFDFDGSDPTGDD
+285 ARTFLYNGVDPSGEDK
-300 RNAAIEKPAGSRYAN
+300 NALIEKPAGSRHAN

-344 APQFINLTQEQLD
+344 APQFIRLTQEQLD

-382 LVMRKVNDPS
+382 LVMRKTNDPS
-392 LQAHM
+392 LQAHI
-397 QMTQSIARPTGQQQQ
+397 QMTQSIARPTGQSQ
-412 PAPQG
+412 PAAQA

>member
-57 RVLKATATLQ
+57 RVLKATATLH
-67 PTIADSTGN
+67 PTIAKSTGN

-158 DVANGEVTAQNS
+158 DVANGEVTERNS
-170 ELPTNASTDQLH
+170 KLPTNASTDQLH

-193 KTDYTFAKQVLQ
+193 KTDYTFAKQVLAH
-205 YSKDQDN
+205 SKNVDE
-212 ASVQSIQANLAS
+212 ITTNLAS
-224 TTALEALGT
+224 SSAIEVLGNK
-233 IVPSGDPGC
+233 IPSSDPGC
-242 IKLTAEATRIT
+242 QKLSVEVTRIKT
-253 AANAAVSKDRFLD
+253 ANSNVTVDRLRD
-266 MLYDFIHVA
+266 MLNDFIHVA
-275 DVATGGTSNF
+275 DIATGGTSNF
-285 ARTFDFDGSDPTGDD
+285 ARTFEFDEADPTGDD
-300 RNAAIEKPAGSRYAN
+300 RNAAIEKPAGSRHAN

-329 SNIFSLSAVQIDYVK
+329 SNIFSLSAVQVDYVK

-357 SDEDISQVMEFPD
+357 CDEDISQVMEFPD

-382 LVMRKVNDPS
+382 LIMRKTNDPS
-392 LQAHM
+392 LSAHM

>member
-57 RVLKATATLQ
+57 RVLKATATLV
-67 PTIADSTGN
+67 PTIAESTGN

-85 TYFVDMPDDYLHLL
+85 TYYVNMPDDYLHLL
-99 NCICLFDVNKR
+99 NCICLFNVNKP
-110 KDCWNAGDVMV
+110 KECWNKGDVMV

-151 VHNQNDI
+151 IHNQNDI
-158 DVANGEVTAQNS
+158 HLTDPAYNS
-170 ELPTNASTDQLH
+170 VLPTNDETDRLH
-182 TLTWSDGTTPA
+182 
-193 KTDYTFAKQVLQ
+193 DYTNRVWRDVLDAAKLDLE
-205 YSKDQDN
+205 SGSATTTTIITKATAA
-212 ASVQSIQANLAS
+212 ASSNSAA
-224 TTALEALGT
+224 
-233 IVPSGDPGC
+233 
-242 IKLTAEATRIT
+242 TAEITRI
-253 AANAAVSKDRFLD
+253 SGLS
-266 MLYDFIHVA
+266 L
-275 DVATGGTSNF
+275 ATPEAIYEEMKNSSVFTGTSNF
-285 ARTFDFDGSDPTGDD
+285 DRTFNFDINGDD
-300 RNAAIEKPAGSRYAN
+300 TITAPDEVFSAIEKPAGSRHAN

-344 APQFINLTQEQLD
+344 APQFIRLTQEQLD

-382 LVMRKVNDPS
+382 LVMRKTNDPS
-392 LQAHM
+392 LQAHI
-397 QMTQSIARPTGQQQQ
+397 QMTQSIARPTGQSQQ
-412 PAPQG
+412 PAAQA

>member
-67 PTIADSTGN
+67 PQLAHSTGN
-76 KAIDYLRGA
+76 TAIDYLRGA

-99 NCICLFDVNKR
+99 NCICLFDVNKN
-110 KDCWNAGDVMV
+110 KECWNTGDVMV

-128 ADSWSSVVDDVYNQP
+128 ADSWSSIVDDVYNRP

-151 VHNQNDI
+151 IHNQNDMYL
-158 DVANGEVTAQNS
+158 DDANVLTSRNS
-170 ELPTNASTDQLH
+170 ELPTNLDTDDLH
-182 TLTWSDGTTPA
+182 SITVEYGARGSKTTPTLT
-193 KTDYTFAKQVLQ
+193 Q
-205 YSKDQDN
+205 
-212 ASVQSIQANLAS
+212 
-224 TTALEALGT
+224 E
-233 IVPSGDPGC
+233 SGF
-242 IKLTAEATRIT
+242 
-253 AANAAVSKDRFLD
+253 S
-266 MLYDFIHVA
+266 
-275 DVATGGTSNF
+275 
-285 ARTFDFDGSDPTGDD
+285 RTFDFDANGDSVIGTNKGTEEQPNWDYTGE
-300 RNAAIEKPAGSRYAN
+300 RFSTIEKPAGSRHAN

-344 APQFINLTQEQLD
+344 APQFIRLTQEQLD
-357 SDEDISQVMEFPD
+357 SDEDISQIMEFPD

-382 LVMRKVNDPS
+382 LVMRKTNDPS
-392 LQAHM
+392 LQAHL
-397 QMTQSIARPTGQQQQ
+397 QMTQSIARPTGQSQ
-412 PAPQG
+412 PAAQA